1 MSEKWQAV
9 LAGSTIAAGL
19 GVLMFTAYASP
30 WLLLYPAGPGV
41 ALTNLIIWLTD
52 ARLLLIPYAGIV
64 VLVGGNAIFY
74 SVICYLALRLRLRWK
89 K

>member
-1 MSEKWQAV
+1 V
-9 LAGSTIAAGL
+9 AGNAGRIDDCGRPWGPHVY
-19 GVLMFTAYASP
+19 GVCVALV
-30 WLLLYPAGPGV
+30 LLYPARPGV

-52 ARLLLIPYAGIV
+52 ARLLLIPYAGLA